1 MNKLSIIIVIG
12 TIFTSLTGC
21 GYFTFQGSKYR
32 TGAAHSS
39 SIGSVGLVRTEFNNI
54 YEPQLTP
61 AWKELEIAKVAEYSV
76 TEISEYKISGE
87 APISNS
93 NQVSG
98 SASKNKSE
106 TGTKYIFE
114 LKDKDGL
121 LKQINLNSKL
131 KSKLKSDR
139 NWRIVT
145 SIVTIYGHELS
156 NIIEGHT
163 EATWKLSGTKTSG
176 ITMTAK
182 AEGKNDIKLKI
193 SDGTIVGYQYSRIC
207 WGTQNG
213 DAELLLVDRLGADVS
228 CLNGM
233 THDPSKITITKP

>member
-1 MNKLSIIIVIG
+1 
-12 TIFTSLTGC
+12 
-21 GYFTFQGSKYR
+21 
-32 TGAAHSS
+32 
-39 SIGSVGLVRTEFNNI
+39 
-54 YEPQLTP
+54 
-61 AWKELEIAKVAEYSV
+61 
-76 TEISEYKISGE
+76 
-87 APISNS
+87 
-93 NQVSG
+93 
-98 SASKNKSE
+98 
-106 TGTKYIFE
+106 
-114 LKDKDGL
+114 
-121 LKQINLNSKL
+121 
-131 KSKLKSDR
+131 
-139 NWRIVT
+139 VT